1 MEGVQGGVCCYPWPR
16 LKNRRQMTKTHRK
29 ALKPLARI
37 AVLIGIYVVFAVF
50 LGLGLQVS
58 SIYGNVGVGVTG
70 VLFALYVYLGFVR
83 GK

>member
-1 MEGVQGGVCCYPWPR
+1 ME
-16 LKNRRQMTKTHRK
+16 NIHQMTKTRRK

-37 AVLIGIYVVFAVF
+37 AVLIGIYVVFAVS

-58 SIYGNVGVGVTG
+58 PLYGNVGVVVTG
-70 VLFALYVYLGFVR
+70 VLFALYLYFGFVR

>member
-1 MEGVQGGVCCYPWPR
+1 
-16 LKNRRQMTKTHRK
+16 MTKTRRK

-37 AVLIGIYVVFAVF
+37 AVLIGIYVVFAVS

-58 SIYGNVGVGVTG
+58 PLYSNVGVVVTG
-70 VLFALYVYLGFVR
+70 VLFALYLYLGFIR

>member
-1 MEGVQGGVCCYPWPR
+1 
-16 LKNRRQMTKTHRK
+16 MTKTHRKRK

-37 AVLIGIYVVFAVF
+37 AVLIGIYVVFAVS

-58 SIYGNVGVGVTG
+58 PLYGNVGVGVTG
-70 VLFALYVYLGFVR
+70 VLFVLYVYFGFMR